1 MSTDPRLDQLREWIG
16 EMLGAAHFSLTP
28 VSGDAS
34 FRRYFRFQSDDEQYI
49 AVDAPPAKESNET
62 FISVTHLL
70 EAAGLHV
77 PHIHYCSLDL
87 GFFLL
92 SDFGDTLLAHRLN
105 HDNADALYQKAFDTL
120 AVIRQA
126 PATGLPP
133 YDRKLLTDEMELFRE
148 WFLDKRLVVPMTDT
162 DHTLLDRVFAR
173 LTENAL
179 EQPQVFVHRDY
190 HSRNLMLTDED
201 QLGVIDYQDAVC
213 GPLTYDLVSLL
224 RDCYIDWPP
233 ERVRAWALAWRAQIS
248 DDDTF
253 TDADEQTFLKWFDLM
268 GVQRHLK
275 VAGIFSRLYIRD
287 GKPGYL
293 QDIPRT
299 LHYLKS
305 ITPHYPETR
314 ELAEFLHDKVSL

>member
-1 MSTDPRLDQLREWIG
+1 MNTDPRLTQLREWIG

-49 AVDAPPAKESNET
+49 AVDAPPEKESNET
-62 FISVTHLL
+62 FINVTHLL

-105 HDNADALYQKAFDTL
+105 HNNADALYQKAFDTL

-148 WFLDKRLVVPMTDT
+148 WFLDKRRAVPMTHT

-173 LTENAL
+173 LVENAL

-213 GPLTYDLVSLL
+213 GPLTYDLISLL

-248 DDDTF
+248 DDDTL
-253 TDADEQTFLKWFDLM
+253 TGADEQTFLKWFDLM

-293 QDIPRT
+293 QNIPRT